1 MQASEATIAKISE
14 AQMLTL
20 TQAARLLGLKPVT
33 LRAWAAR
40 RRIAVHRLGR
50 AIRISASEVER
61 LLEESLVPAAHERD
75 AR

>member
-1 MQASEATIAKISE
+1 MQASEANIAKISE

-50 AIRISASEVER
+50 AIRISGSEVER
-61 LLEESLVPAAHERD
+61 LLEESLVPAAPKRD
-75 AR
+75 AL